1 MAVDLALR
9 VALRGCLALV
19 VVLLALA
26 HAQLDLHARVLEI
39 DRERDEGVAVLLDE
53 RMELVD
59 LTLVQ
64 QQPLG
69 AVGVVVEDV
78 ALVVGRDVHGVDHGL
93 AVFHNAVAVLEV
105 ERSRADGLDLRPL
118 QLDTGLETVLHKV
131 VVIGLAVLRRDL
143 DSLFLHG
150 TVPPSPSQRISVYHD
165 SARRTRAVI
174 KM

>member
-39 DRERDEGVAVLLDE
+39 DREWDEGVAVLLDE
-53 RMELVD
+53 RVELVD

-69 AVGVVVEDV
+69 AVGIVVEDV

-93 AVFHNAVAVLEV
+93 AVFHDAVAVLEV
-105 ERSRADGLDLRPL
+105 ERSGADGLDLRPAK
-118 QLDTGLETVLHKV
+118 LDTGLETVLHKV
-131 VVIGLAVLRRDL
+131 IVIGLAVLRRDL

-150 TVPPSPSQRISVYHD
+150 TVPPLLQSGFQYTMILPNVQGL
-165 SARRTRAVI
+165 
-174 KM
+174 